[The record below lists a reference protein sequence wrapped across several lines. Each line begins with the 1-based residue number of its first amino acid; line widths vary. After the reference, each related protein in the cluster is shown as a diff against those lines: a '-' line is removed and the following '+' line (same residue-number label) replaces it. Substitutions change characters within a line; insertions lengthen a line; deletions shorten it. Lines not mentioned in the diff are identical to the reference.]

1 MIPLH
6 VIFHSRKTYI
16 PHRPLATTKLNTNTL
31 HIPPSSNAQRLP
43 TNIAHQRTNNRQNRT
58 RSLRRR
64 PRPAERDILESA
76 LSLALLPSFL
86 LLRNSQRNLNTIR
99 RGHKSALFLR
109 SRQTRRNMSER
120 YGVSSHAERRAPF
133 FRDGLC
139 EAYDAGFG
147 ESVVCLAGVA
157 VEPRG

>member
-1 MIPLH
+1 MDTFCLVLHIVRSPSLH
-6 VIFHSRKTYI
+6 V
-16 PHRPLATTKLNTNTL
+16 
-31 HIPPSSNAQRLP
+31 PPSSNTQRLP
-43 TNIAHQRTNNRQNRT
+43 TNITHQRTHNRQNRP
-58 RSLRRR
+58 RSLRRS
-64 PRPAERDILESA
+64 PRPAQRNILKRT
-76 LSLALLPSFL
+76 LPLALLSSFL

>member
-1 MIPLH
+1 MDTFCLVLHIVRSPSLH
-6 VIFHSRKTYI
+6 V
-16 PHRPLATTKLNTNTL
+16 
-31 HIPPSSNAQRLP
+31 PPSSNTQRLP
-43 TNIAHQRTNNRQNRT
+43 TNITHQRTHNRQNRP
-58 RSLRRR
+58 RSLRRS
-64 PRPAERDILESA
+64 PRPAQRNILKRT
-76 LSLALLPSFL
+76 LPLALLSSFL

-99 RGHKSALFLR
+99 RRHKSALFLR